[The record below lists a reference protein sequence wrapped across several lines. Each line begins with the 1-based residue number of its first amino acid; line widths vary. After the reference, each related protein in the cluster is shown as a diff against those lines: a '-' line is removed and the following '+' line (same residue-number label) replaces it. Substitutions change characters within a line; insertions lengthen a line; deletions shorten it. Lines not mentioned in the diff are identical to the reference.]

1 MVTLREIAKVAGVSS
16 ATVSRVLNFDST
28 LSVTPQTRQTIIET
42 AEALNYATPRNRNRT
57 GVLGS
62 NKIALV
68 HFLSPDQEFADP
80 YYVGL
85 RLGIERRCAA
95 LKVETIKV
103 YHTDSM
109 PDAAL
114 LNSASGVIVIG
125 RHSSEEIVWIKRHNR
140 NIVFADFPP
149 PGDEFDSVDCDL
161 VLATRKILQKLTEM
175 GYRRIAFAG
184 WTEGTEQSTA
194 KDNEKRSRAYKDWML
209 EAGLYDPEICLAE
222 SNTEESGYRLT
233 RTILSQP
240 NRADAL
246 ITCNDN
252 MAVGAY
258 RAIHELGLR
267 IPEDIA
273 VASYND
279 ISVAQFMTPPLSTVH
294 LPSEEIGE
302 TSVDLLLE
310 RIGGREIV
318 KRITL
323 ASRPIWRGSTRIL
336 RVV

>member
-1 MVTLREIAKVAGVSS
+1 MVTLREIAKAAGVSS
-16 ATVSRVLNFDST
+16 ATVSRVLNFDHT
-28 LSVTPQTRQTIIET
+28 LAVTAQTRRTIIET
-42 AEALNYATPRNRNRT
+42 AEALNYATPRNRNRASQQ
-57 GVLGS
+57 GL
-62 NKIALV
+62 NKVALV

-114 LNSASGVIVIG
+114 LNSASGVIAIG
-125 RHSSEEIVWIKRHNR
+125 RQSREEIAWIQQHNR

-149 PGDEFDSVDCDL
+149 PGDEYDSVDCNL
-161 VLATRKILQKLTEM
+161 ELATRKLLKALTEM
-175 GYRRIAFAG
+175 GYRRIAFVG
-184 WTEGTEQSTA
+184 WVEGIDVVTQKER
-194 KDNEKRSRAYKDWML
+194 EKRCQAYTNWMI
-209 EAGLYDPEICLAE
+209 EAGMYDPTICLTE
-222 SNTEESGYRLT
+222 SNNEQSGYRLT

-252 MAVGAY
+252 IAVGAY

-279 ISVAQFMTPPLSTVH
+279 ISVAQFMNPPLSTVR

-302 TSVDLLLE
+302 TAVDVLLE
-310 RIGGREIV
+310 RIAGREIA

-323 ASRPIWRGSTRIL
+323 ASQPVWRGSTRRL
-336 RVV
+336 PGS